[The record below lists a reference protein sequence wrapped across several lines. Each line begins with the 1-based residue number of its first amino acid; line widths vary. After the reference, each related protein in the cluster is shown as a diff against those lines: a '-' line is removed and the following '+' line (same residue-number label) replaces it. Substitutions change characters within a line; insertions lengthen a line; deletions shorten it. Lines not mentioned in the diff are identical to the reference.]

1 MASHFPDLPSPM
13 KQTVIY
19 RFVCACG
26 QVNSGTLSVV
36 ATCMSSAKA
45 QALVTPLTCTRCGE
59 SVTRKNLALDVQL
72 LSF

>member
-19 RFVCACG
+19 RFVCPCG

-45 QALVTPLTCTRCGE
+45 QALITPLTCTKCGQ
-59 SVTRKNLALDVQL
+59 TAPRTHLALDVQL
-72 LSF
+72 LAF